1 MDYLNFEY
9 FAAAAWAIPWAMAS
23 LGLLIAWC
31 VVWNNPIPKSYTSNL
46 VWVTLTIV
54 HKLS

>member
-9 FAAAAWAIPWAMAS
+9 FAATAWAIPWAMAS

-46 VWVTLTIV
+46 V
-54 HKLS
+54 